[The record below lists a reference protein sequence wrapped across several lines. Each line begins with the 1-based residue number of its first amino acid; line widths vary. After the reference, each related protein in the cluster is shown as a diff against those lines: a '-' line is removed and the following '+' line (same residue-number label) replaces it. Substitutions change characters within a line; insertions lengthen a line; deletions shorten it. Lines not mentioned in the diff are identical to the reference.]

1 MTEYPTG
8 EGNAAFSRK
17 KILKIDLLERATTL
31 LVGKNLKNR
40 PTRWGDAA
48 FSRKAEKT
56 FQASCLQPFLNH
68 LSKTIRYAIIHSC
81 AEAQIY
87 GKDNQLYEIFRN
99 AL

>member
-1 MTEYPTG
+1 
-8 EGNAAFSRK
+8 
-17 KILKIDLLERATTL
+17 
-31 LVGKNLKNR
+31 
-40 PTRWGDAA
+40 
-48 FSRKAEKT
+48 
-56 FQASCLQPFLNH
+56 